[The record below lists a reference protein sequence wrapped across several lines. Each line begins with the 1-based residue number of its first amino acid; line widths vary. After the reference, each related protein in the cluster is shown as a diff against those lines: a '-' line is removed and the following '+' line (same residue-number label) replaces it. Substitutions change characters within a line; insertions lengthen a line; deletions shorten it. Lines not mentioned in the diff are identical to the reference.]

1 MQLVLRN
8 ADSKIRTTFTGPD
21 GEVATPT
28 SPKVTIVRDSDG
40 ETIADAASA
49 TVESGG
55 VASYTISAEDIP
67 EVDRLTVAWSAAD
80 ASAPN
85 DVVEVVGGF
94 LCSLEAIDP
103 DADPSDSRRLREQA
117 ELWLEDACGVAFRP
131 RYERETIDARGST
144 SLLLSRPLVSA
155 VLSASDD
162 GTAIDVDDLTVGEV
176 VSQPSCFTG
185 LVDIAY
191 AHGYAAPPEPIK
203 RAVIKLAQFASSG
216 DSDRVTRFAE
226 DDQQFWLTVGGVG
239 GAATSIPEV
248 NAAIEAYGFASVA

>member
-1 MQLVLRN
+1 M
-8 ADSKIRTTFTGPD
+8 A
-21 GEVATPT
+21 
-28 SPKVTIVRDSDG
+28 
-40 ETIADAASA
+40 
-49 TVESGG
+49 
-55 VASYTISAEDIP
+55 
-67 EVDRLTVAWSAAD
+67 
-80 ASAPN
+80 
-85 DVVEVVGGF
+85 GF
-94 LCSLEAIDP
+94 
-103 DADPSDSRRLREQA
+103 
-117 ELWLEDACGVAFRP
+117 
-131 RYERETIDARGST
+131 
-144 SLLLSRPLVSA
+144 
-155 VLSASDD
+155 
-162 GTAIDVDDLTVGEV
+162 